1 MMSDRQFRRL
11 ECFQGARRGHR
22 AVSSILPTVVKW
34 FCALVLV
41 GAGSLAGAQQYPT
54 KPVRI
59 ILPYAAG
66 GGADILTRVLAQAL
80 GDVWKQSVVA
90 DNRPGAGATIGTD
103 MVAKAAPDGYTL
115 LMTAG
120 TMAVSPAAYAKLPY
134 DVLKDFAPITLL
146 AQTPY
151 VLAVNPKVQAQ
162 TFAEFLRFARSA
174 PGKLNYGS
182 PGNGT
187 LAHLT
192 YELLR
197 SRAGIESTVIA
208 YKGSNP
214 ALIDALGGQVDFVL
228 DTPAAVN
235 QHVKTQRLR
244 ALAVTTARR
253 TRTMPLVPPIAES
266 GVSDFDVSVWFGL
279 LAPAGTPPEIVRRLH
294 ADVVAVLALPAVA
307 ERLGAEG
314 LEPITLQPA
323 EFAAY
328 LRSEVAK
335 WAAVVKQAN
344 IKFE

>member
-1 MMSDRQFRRL
+1 MMSDRQFCRL
-11 ECFQGARRGHR
+11 ECFNGVRDGHV
-22 AVSSILPTVVKW
+22 AMSSILPTVVKW
-34 FCALVLV
+34 FCALVLA
-41 GAGSLAGAQQYPT
+41 GAAPLAGAQPYPA
-54 KPVRI
+54 KPVRVI
-59 ILPYAAG
+59 VPYAAG
-66 GGADILTRVLAQAL
+66 GGGDILTRVLAQAL
-80 GDVWKQSVVA
+80 GEVWKQSVVV

-115 LMTAG
+115 LMSAG

-146 AQTPY
+146 AETPY

-162 TFAEFLRFARSA
+162 TFVEFLRFARSA

-187 LAHLT
+187 LSHLT

-214 ALIDALGGQVDFVL
+214 ALIDALGGQIDFVL

-235 QHVKTQRLR
+235 QHVKAQRLR
-244 ALAVTTARR
+244 ALGVTTAKR
-253 TRTMPLVPPIAES
+253 TRAMPSVPPIAES
-266 GVSDFDVSVWFGL
+266 GVNDFDVSVWFGL
-279 LAPAGTPPEIVRRLH
+279 LAPAGTPPEIVRKLH

-307 ERLGAEG
+307 DRLVAEG
-314 LEPITLQPA
+314 LEPITMQPG
-323 EFAAY
+323 EFGAY
-328 LRSEVAK
+328 LRTEVAK
-335 WAAVVKQAN
+335 WAAVVRQAN

>member
-1 MMSDRQFRRL
+1 MKCMPRMCRYPMPGNATARVAGAAGDILRRAGGGVAL
-11 ECFQGARRGHR
+11 
-22 AVSSILPTVVKW
+22 
-34 FCALVLV
+34 LVL
-41 GAGSLAGAQQYPT
+41 GMAGVAMAQSYPA

-66 GGADILTRVLAQAL
+66 GGADTLTRVVAQSL
-80 GDVWKQSVVA
+80 GDLWKQSVVA

-151 VLAVNPKVQAQ
+151 VLAVNARVPVQN
-162 TFAEFLRFARSA
+162 FAELLALARSA

-187 LAHLT
+187 LSHLT

-197 SRAGIESTVIA
+197 SRAGIHSTVIA

-214 ALIDALGGQVDFVL
+214 ALIDVLGGQVDFVL
-228 DTPAAVN
+228 DTPAAVL
-235 QHVKTQRLR
+235 QHVRSQKLR
-244 ALAVTTARR
+244 ALGVTTAKRAPI
-253 TRTMPLVPPIAES
+253 MPGVPTIGES
-266 GVSDFDVSVWFGL
+266 GVNDFEVSVWFGL
-279 LAPAGTPPEIVRRLH
+279 MAPTGTPAEIVRKVH
-294 ADVVAVLALPAVA
+294 ADVVTVLALPAVA
-307 ERLGAEG
+307 ERLKTEG
-314 LEPITLQPA
+314 MEPVTMLPA
-323 EFAAY
+323 EFATY
-328 LRSEVAK
+328 LRSEVSK
-335 WAAVVKQAN
+335 WAALVKQAN